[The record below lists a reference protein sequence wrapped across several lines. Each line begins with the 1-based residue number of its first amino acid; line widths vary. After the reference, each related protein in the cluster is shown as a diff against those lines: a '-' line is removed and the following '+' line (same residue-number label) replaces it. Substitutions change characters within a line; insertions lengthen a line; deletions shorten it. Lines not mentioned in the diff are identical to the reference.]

1 MPASSLRR
9 RWYRAFAAVTAAV
22 VLAGLGNFVG
32 TRLLVQTF
40 RQSALRVERE
50 TTAAAR
56 LQADLLAYA
65 LLVSGPVTG
74 DQQRRAAAVEPSIR
88 HDFADAI
95 ATENDP
101 KAEELLRGALQAWE
115 AMVQAGGGGDG
126 PVAPVA
132 GAETAAAASGA
143 LSLLAQAGT
152 ASRSAVRD
160 DLARAASLDRKIMT
174 MLAAI
179 KLLAIVLAVRL
190 VRLLSTQILRP
201 VSKLRKA
208 AENLASGELDHR
220 IEVDRDDE
228 LGALARSFNAMA
240 DSIASSQRSLTL
252 QANSDSLTGLV
263 NRAAFCA
270 RLEAALN
277 VPERR
282 GGDQA
287 VLFVDLDDFKDVNDS
302 LGHLAGDEVL
312 RVVAQRLSE
321 AVRPGDLAA
330 RLGGDEFALLLD
342 GLTEPALARTVAE
355 RVVAALAEPVDIGG
369 NPVRLGA
376 SVGFAV
382 RRSDSTVEG
391 LMHEADVAMYAAKGK
406 GKHRVERFEPAL
418 ERARAAGGSNGW
430 CEEPSV
436 ARPA

>member
-1 MPASSLRR
+1 MGGTRRSSGVLSRAAAAGRPGSLRR
-9 RWYRAFAAVTAAV
+9 RWYRAFAAVTAVV

-40 RQSALRVERE
+40 RQSAVRVERE
-50 TTAAAR
+50 TNAADR
-56 LQADLLAYA
+56 LQADLLAHA
-65 LLVSGPVTG
+65 LLISSPITG
-74 DQQRRAAAVEPSIR
+74 DHQQRVAAVEPAIR
-88 HDFADAI
+88 NGFTDAI
-95 ATENDP
+95 ATEEDP
-101 KAEELLRGALQAWE
+101 EAEGLLRAALAAWE

-126 PVAPVA
+126 PVEPVA
-132 GAETAAAASGA
+132 RAETSSSAASRA
-143 LSLLAQAGT
+143 LSLLAQAGA

-174 MLAAI
+174 VLAMV
-179 KLLAIVLAVRL
+179 KLLGIVLAVRL
-190 VRLLSTQILRP
+190 AGLLSTQILRP
-201 VSKLRKA
+201 VGKLRKA
-208 AENLASGELDHR
+208 AEKLATGELDHR

-263 NRAAFCA
+263 NRAAFRA
-270 RLEAALN
+270 RLQAALN

-302 LGHLAGDEVL
+302 LGHSAGDEVL
-312 RVVAQRLSE
+312 RVVAQRLTE
-321 AVRPGDLAA
+321 AVRPGDLTA

-342 GLTEPALARTVAE
+342 GLSEPALARTVAE

-369 NPVRLGA
+369 KPVRLGA
-376 SVGFAV
+376 SVGYAV
-382 RRSDSTVEG
+382 RRSDSTVDG
-391 LMHEADVAMYAAKGK
+391 LMHEADVAMYAAKGQ
-406 GKHRVERFEPAL
+406 GKHRVEQFEPAL
-418 ERARAAGGSNGW
+418 W
-430 CEEPSV
+430 
-436 ARPA
+436 